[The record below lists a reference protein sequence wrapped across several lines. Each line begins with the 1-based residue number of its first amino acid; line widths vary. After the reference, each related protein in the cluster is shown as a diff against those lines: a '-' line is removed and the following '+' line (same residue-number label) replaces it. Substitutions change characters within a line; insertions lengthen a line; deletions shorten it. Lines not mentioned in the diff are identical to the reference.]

1 MPGVP
6 RAVVLHYQFDGREL
20 RPQRRFKTRR
30 SVLCRHAAM
39 SPGDMRPPLP
49 PRLRFAHNGA

>member
-1 MPGVP
+1 
-6 RAVVLHYQFDGREL
+6 L